1 MGNDQRR
8 LKVWL
13 GIDVIKRKIINFL
26 IFFNEGRTQTLNDA
40 GGGVKMT
47 HWSGDRLPFLTGSL
61 E

>member
-40 GGGVKMT
+40 GGG
-47 HWSGDRLPFLTGSL
+47 G
-61 E
+61 

>member
-40 GGGVKMT
+40 EGGSK
-47 HWSGDRLPFLTGSL
+47 
-61 E
+61 